1 MGQGTVVI
9 IGGGAT
15 GLSAAWT
22 LKKRGFKAILLE
34 ASHRVGGRLGTD
46 RIDGFTLDYGAD
58 FFCNSYDVTFQ
69 ICEELGLSL
78 IRSEMNLGWYRNGSW
93 ARTFPLRSFNDAL
106 RNIPGF
112 WKLGLVSPGFFK
124 LARQVQKQT
133 EFLNFSSNSRLAEID
148 GNESFGEYLARIGV
162 SKDVEYTL
170 RGFLEMTMGHVENS
184 SAGYMRTYFM
194 EMFLNSNKIY
204 VPEKG
209 AGALIQALYNT
220 CSDSV
225 RVSTAVRRVIIEDGV
240 VTNVELDNGPPIEVD
255 AVICTVPATKVAG
268 IVPDLSTEVLQSLGM
283 VTYSSGCR
291 VVIGLD
297 HPPLPPGWHGAL
309 YPEDET
315 PLLLDRSINLPA
327 CVPPGKHTLDML
339 VGRDRAKELFPL
351 SDEEIKREM
360 LNAARRNPPP
370 GSNLPGDDEGL
381 FTQVYRWQEAVC
393 MGPPGMFTAME
404 GMQSR
409 LGQEVKNFFLAG
421 DYMRIPCVN
430 GALASGVD
438 AANQVAD
445 MLASQTE

>member
-1 MGQGTVVI
+1 M
-9 IGGGAT
+9 
-15 GLSAAWT
+15 SAAWT

-46 RIDGFTLDYGAD
+46 RVDGFSLDYGAD
-58 FFCNSYDVTFQ
+58 FFCDSYDVTFR
-69 ICEELGLSL
+69 ICEELGLHL

-93 ARTFPLRSFNDAL
+93 VRTVPMRSFKDAVQSL
-106 RNIPGF
+106 PVF
-112 WKLGLVSPGFFK
+112 WKLGLLSPGFFK
-124 LARQVQKQT
+124 LARQAQKQT
-133 EFLNFSSNSRLAEID
+133 EFLNFSSDSRLPEID
-148 GNESFGEYLARIGV
+148 GNERFGDYLARIGV
-162 SKDVEYTL
+162 SEHLETTM

-184 SAGYMRTYFM
+184 SAAYMRTYIV
-194 EMFLNSNKIY
+194 EMLLNSNKIF

-209 AGALIQALYNT
+209 AGELSQALNDA
-220 CSDSV
+220 CGDSV
-225 RVSTAVRRVIIEDGV
+225 RVSTPVRRVIIEDGV
-240 VTNVELDNGPPIEVD
+240 VTSVELDNGPPIEVD
-255 AVICTVPATKVAG
+255 AVICAVPATKVAG
-268 IVPDLSTEVLQSLGM
+268 IVPDLSTDVLQSLGM

-315 PLLLDRSINLPA
+315 PLLLDRSINLPD
-327 CVPPGKHTLDML
+327 CMPPGKHTLDMI
-339 VGRDRAKELFPL
+339 VGRERAKELFPL

-360 LNAARRNPPP
+360 LHSARRNPPP

-393 MGPPGMFTAME
+393 MGPPGMFRAME
-404 GMQSR
+404 GIQSR

-445 MLASQTE
+445 MFIARTK

>member
-1 MGQGTVVI
+1 M
-9 IGGGAT
+9 
-15 GLSAAWT
+15 
-22 LKKRGFKAILLE
+22 
-34 ASHRVGGRLGTD
+34 
-46 RIDGFTLDYGAD
+46 
-58 FFCNSYDVTFQ
+58 
-69 ICEELGLSL
+69 
-78 IRSEMNLGWYRNGSW
+78 
-93 ARTFPLRSFNDAL
+93 
-106 RNIPGF
+106 
-112 WKLGLVSPGFFK
+112 
-124 LARQVQKQT
+124 
-133 EFLNFSSNSRLAEID
+133 
-148 GNESFGEYLARIGV
+148 
-162 SKDVEYTL
+162 
-170 RGFLEMTMGHVENS
+170 
-184 SAGYMRTYFM
+184 
-194 EMFLNSNKIY
+194 
-204 VPEKG
+204 
-209 AGALIQALYNT
+209 IQALYNT

-393 MGPPGMFTAME
+393 MGPPGMFKAME
-404 GMQSR
+404 GVQSR

-430 GALASGVD
+430 GALGSGVD